1 MATLNGIRAVLVGAA
16 VIAMLVA
23 AVFGEWLAVGVLA
36 VGVAVHGF
44 LWVYMY
50 RIGLLG
56 HHDRPTAPPPTG
68 G

>member
-36 VGVAVHGF
+36 IGVAVHGGM
-44 LWVYMY
+44 WVYMY

-56 HHDRPTAPPPTG
+56 EAKRPQTPPLA
-68 G
+68 